1 MDTVRAVG
9 LTTMSADPDLL
20 AGISEA
26 AAVLGDRWSAIVIAA
41 LLDGPLR
48 YGELRERVAGIAP
61 NILSAKLKKLE
72 RDGLIASALYSERP
86 PRFEYRLTETGTEL
100 SDLLRLMAAW
110 GGRRTAAGRTS
121 GAPVHSLCGTPL
133 QVQWWCPTCL
143 EAVEPDGEEP
153 ISV

>member
-1 MDTVRAVG
+1 
-9 LTTMSADPDLL
+9 MSAPGDVGFTAMSIDAELL

-48 YGELRERVAGIAP
+48 YGELRDRVAGIAP

-72 RDGLIASALYSERP
+72 RDGLIVTSPYSDRP
-86 PRFEYRLTETGTEL
+86 PRFEYRLTEAGVEL
-100 SDLLRLMAAW
+100 SDVLRLMAAW
-110 GGRRTAAGRTS
+110 GSRRSATGHAA
-121 GAPVHSLCGTPL
+121 APPVHGLCGTPL

-143 EAVEPDGEEP
+143 EAVAPEGEEP
-153 ISV
+153 IAV

>member
-1 MDTVRAVG
+1 MGPPIAVG
-9 LTTMSADPDLL
+9 LTTMDIDADLL
-20 AGISEA
+20 DGIAEA

-72 RDGLIASALYSERP
+72 RDGLIVSSPYSERP
-86 PRFEYRLTETGTEL
+86 PRFEYRLTETGVEL
-100 SDLLRLMAAW
+100 TDVLRLMAAW
-110 GGRRTAAGRTS
+110 GSSRSARPHAAT
-121 GAPVHSLCGTPL
+121 PPLHSLCGTPL

-143 EAVEPDGEEP
+143 QSVDPDAEAP

>member
-1 MDTVRAVG
+1 
-9 LTTMSADPDLL
+9 MSTDPDVL

-72 RDGLIASALYSERP
+72 RDGLVASAPYSDRP
-86 PRFEYRLTETGTEL
+86 PRFEYRLTETGAEL
-100 SDLLRLMAAW
+100 SDLLRLMATW
-110 GGRRTAAGRTS
+110 GSRRTAAGHS
-121 GAPVHSLCGTPL
+121 AGAGGSLIHALCGTPL
-133 QVQWWCPTCL
+133 EVQWWCPTCL
-143 EAVEPDGEEP
+143 EAVEPDGDAP
-153 ISV
+153 IDV

>member
-1 MDTVRAVG
+1 
-9 LTTMSADPDLL
+9 MSTDADVL

-26 AAVLGDRWSAIVIAA
+26 AAVLGDRWSSIVIAA

-48 YGELRERVAGIAP
+48 YGELRQRVAGIAP

-72 RDGLIASALYSERP
+72 RDGLIASAPYSQRP
-86 PRFEYRLTETGTEL
+86 PRFEYRLTETGAEL

-110 GGRRTAAGRTS
+110 GGRRTAAGQTAG
-121 GAPVHSLCGTPL
+121 GAGGLPIHSLCGTPL

-143 EAVEPDGEEP
+143 EAVEPDGEAP
-153 ISV
+153 IDV